1 MHWKVRSRSAAP
13 SCSPDQTP
21 AMRRAS
27 SAASSS
33 SRVRVRVRP
42 TASRGSLD
50 RETKRPAGAAVVRGA
65 SVTRSQPTRCH
76 IGASPTAPMSHRV
89 GTGRH
94 GPGRAGPGRA
104 GEQVSAVC
112 CGTGSRGLDGDRDSC
127 GGPSSGVMGGT
138 SFGRAGWCG
147 SLSGHAVNLSFA
159 STSSVHTSLSF
170 PNPGVSYRP

>member
-94 GPGRAGPGRA
+94 GPGCGAGKRSTGWDRISLNARFLIHAQHHRPLRPVVVQAGHISTTFSTKNGSEDSSNVPPPARPRRVAPRRPQRALP
-104 GEQVSAVC
+104 
-112 CGTGSRGLDGDRDSC
+112 
-127 GGPSSGVMGGT
+127 
-138 SFGRAGWCG
+138 
-147 SLSGHAVNLSFA
+147 
-159 STSSVHTSLSF
+159 
-170 PNPGVSYRP
+170 

>member
-1 MHWKVRSRSAAP
+1 MRIHEMHWKVRSRSAAP

-76 IGASPTAPMSHRV
+76 IGASPTAPMSQRV

-94 GPGRAGPGRA
+94 GPGRAGPGR
-104 GEQVSAVC
+104 
-112 CGTGSRGLDGDRDSC
+112 
-127 GGPSSGVMGGT
+127 
-138 SFGRAGWCG
+138 RAGKRSLLRHWVPRAGRGPGQLRRAVVGRHGRHQLRSGGLVRFTIRPCG
-147 SLSGHAVNLSFA
+147 EPQLREH
-159 STSSVHTSLSF
+159 
-170 PNPGVSYRP
+170 